1 MRICWIDCDE
11 PVIGGLTTYSE
22 EITQGLEK
30 RGHQILHL
38 RFSKE
43 KKNVY
48 QREIKFIPF
57 LLKTPTRV
65 HYYLPSMDTG
75 GFIKRHLDNFGADII
90 HTSLATSLYDFFLPN
105 LCRKIDI
112 PLIGTYHAQI
122 TLQKTPFSYLSR
134 MAYRFYAPALKKFDR
149 VIIFSQFQKDHL
161 QKLGLESGKVV
172 VIKNSVDTQKYS
184 PGKSNLKKE
193 LRADFVILFLGRLD
207 REKNVDKLI
216 RAFYKLQLPLKTK
229 LLIVGDGTQKA
240 KLKKIASKSKN
251 IIFLPQ
257 VIDIKRKIEILRGS
271 NIFVLPSSLEG
282 QSLALIEAASCG
294 LACVAT
300 DVGGDRE
307 ILGDG
312 GTIIEPR
319 DIEEQLRRV
328 LKKLLKNPQKIRSLG
343 TCSRKRILKYHSL
356 EKNLIELEKLYLSL
370 LNRS

>member
-1 MRICWIDCDE
+1 MKICWIDCDE

-22 EITQGLEK
+22 EITQGLKK

-65 HYYLPSMDTG
+65 YYYLSSVDTG
-75 GFIKRHLDNFGADII
+75 NFIKRHLDNFGADII

-105 LCRKIDI
+105 LCRKINI
-112 PLIGTYHAQI
+112 PLVGTYHAQI
-122 TLQKTPFSYLSR
+122 SFQKSPFSYLSR

-161 QKLGLESGKVV
+161 QKLGLENEKVV
-172 VIKNSVDTQKYS
+172 VIKNSADTQKYS
-184 PGKSNLKKE
+184 PGKSDFKKE
-193 LRADFVILFLGRLD
+193 LEASFIILYLGRLD

-216 RAFYKLQLPLKTK
+216 QAFCKLQTPRKTK
-229 LLIVGDGTQKA
+229 LLIVGAGTRKK
-240 KLKKIASKSKN
+240 KLIKMASSNKN

-257 VIDIKRKIEILRGS
+257 VVDIKRKIEILRGS
-271 NIFVLPSSLEG
+271 DIFVLPSSLEG

-307 ILGDG
+307 ILGDCG
-312 GTIIEPR
+312 LIIEPR
-319 DIEEQLRRV
+319 NIEEQLRGA
-328 LKKLLKNPQKIRSLG
+328 LEKLLKSPQKIRSLG
-343 TCSRKRILKYHSL
+343 TCSRKRILENHSL
-356 EKNLIELEKLYLSL
+356 EKNLIKLEKLYLSL
-370 LNRS
+370 LNKS